1 MPMTAGDILHNA
13 DAYRAAY
20 PWFGHPPASGPSW
33 LEAGRIATRYV
44 SQLLTATE
52 AVALLQR
59 AGCTEQDAWDRLAGW
74 QEPVTSF
81 TDSALECAAERA
93 DCTEG

>member
-1 MPMTAGDILHNA
+1 MPMTASDILHNA

-20 PWFGHPPASGPSW
+20 PWFGRPAASSPSW

-59 AGCTEQDAWDRLAGW
+59 AGCTEQEAWDRLAAW
-74 QEPVTSF
+74 QKPVASF
-81 TDSALECAAERA
+81 IDPDLEYAAERA
-93 DCTEG
+93 DYRED